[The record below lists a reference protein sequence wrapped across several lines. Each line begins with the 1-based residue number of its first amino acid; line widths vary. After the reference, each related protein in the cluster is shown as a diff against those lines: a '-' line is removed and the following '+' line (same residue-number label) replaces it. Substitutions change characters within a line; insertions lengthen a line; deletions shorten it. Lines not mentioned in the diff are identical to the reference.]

1 MLRGRKDHVGSFV
14 LLNLNSENE
23 EVRAMRDIVFVA
35 CSFCFFLVAIVYVWG
50 CERLK

>member
-1 MLRGRKDHVGSFV
+1 V
-14 LLNLNSENE
+14 LLSLNSENE

-35 CSFCFFLVAIVYVWG
+35 CSCGFFLVAIVYVWG